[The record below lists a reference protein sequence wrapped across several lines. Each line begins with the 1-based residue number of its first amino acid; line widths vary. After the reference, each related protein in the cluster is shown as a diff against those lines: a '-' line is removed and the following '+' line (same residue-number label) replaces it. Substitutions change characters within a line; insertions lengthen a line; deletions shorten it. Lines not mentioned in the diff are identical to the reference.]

1 MICFCYRREFV
12 CKKHVKKNGRVVRC
26 RRVAKYVYR
35 SDKAV
40 MPLCEF
46 HHNELTEYT
55 DYNRKNDNGNDSP
68 KYRYSI
74 DKSINL
80 NNAFDCKLVENL
92 NDSI

>member
-1 MICFCYRREFV
+1 
-12 CKKHVKKNGRVVRC
+12 
-26 RRVAKYVYR
+26 
-35 SDKAV
+35 